1 MSATIVTTVQVKFDG
16 SGVTDISNR
25 VISANINYGRQ
36 RLLDEFGAGTAT
48 LTLRNDDNFI
58 TPGHSDSTQ
67 GNTQLIGREVRISAA
82 VTGGSDSYSSYLF
95 RGQIADVD
103 YLPSVDHQSARTV
116 LKCVDGFVLLARAKF
131 SGQTFSS
138 ETTSTRVTNVLDL
151 ASVNYPDE
159 SSPND
164 RSVATGS
171 VTCLSASSQTH
182 NALDYLQDIARTEN
196 GKILVNHAGT
206 PSSSNFGGVLEFIA
220 KDTVPLAT
228 GLTVSD
234 ANSLSSGNIQ
244 ADDIKLEYGSELLF
258 NSYSITPASGA
269 VQTGSNST
277 SIGKYGTRT
286 LSRSV
291 LSNTTDAAAA
301 GTYYIGLYDEPTL
314 RVSEVTLQ
322 ADMAVTADAEK
333 ILHLNVNSSLD
344 LSILPVGSS
353 ATLTG
358 EYVVEG
364 LSIQILPKDM
374 SANKS
379 SIKYIIS
386 TSAADTT
393 AYWIL
398 GDASLSVLPTIL
410 GL

>member
-16 SGVTDISNR
+16 SGVTDISDR
-25 VISANINYGRQ
+25 VLSANINYGRQ

-48 LTLRNDDNFI
+48 LTLRNDDNYI

-67 GNTQLIGREVRISAA
+67 GNTQLIGREVRISTA

-103 YLPSVDHQSARTV
+103 YVPENNHQSAKTI

-131 SGQTFSS
+131 EGQSFSAES
-138 ETTSTRVTNVLDL
+138 TSTRVTNVLDL
-151 ASVNYPDE
+151 ATVNYPDE
-159 SSPND
+159 SNPND
-164 RSVATGS
+164 RTIGTGT
-171 VTCLSASSQTH
+171 VTCLSASAQSH
-182 NALDYLQDIARTEN
+182 NALDFLQTIARTEN
-196 GKILVNHAGT
+196 GKIFINHAGSPAST
-206 PSSSNFGGVLEFIA
+206 NFGGVLEFVP
-220 KDTVPLAT
+220 KNTRPTVT

-234 ANSLSSGNIQ
+234 ANSLSSGDIQ

-258 NSYSITPASGA
+258 NSYSITPA
-269 VQTGSNST
+269 TGSVQSGQNAASVT
-277 SIGKYGTRT
+277 KYGTRT

-291 LSNTTDAAAA
+291 LSSAGDADNA
-301 GTYYIGLYDEPTL
+301 GSYYIGLYDEPTL
-314 RVSEVTLQ
+314 RVSQVTLQ
-322 ADMAVTADAEK
+322 ADMATVADAEK
-333 ILHLNVNSSLD
+333 ILHLNINSALD

-364 LSIQILPKDM
+364 LSIEITPKDM

-379 SIKYIIS
+379 SIRYIIS
-386 TSAADTT
+386 TSAADAT

>member
-16 SGVTDISNR
+16 SGVTDISDR
-25 VISANINYGRQ
+25 VLSANINYGRQ

-48 LTLRNDDNFI
+48 LTLRNDDNYI

-67 GNTQLIGREVRISAA
+67 GNTQLIGREVRISTA

-103 YLPSVDHQSARTV
+103 YVPENNHQSAKTI

-131 SGQTFSS
+131 EGQSFSAES
-138 ETTSTRVTNVLDL
+138 TSTRTTNVLDL
-151 ASVNYPDE
+151 ATVNYPDE
-159 SSPND
+159 SNPND
-164 RSVATGS
+164 RTIGTGT
-171 VTCLSASSQTH
+171 VTCLSASAQSH
-182 NALDYLQDIARTEN
+182 NALDFLQTIARTEN
-196 GKILVNHAGT
+196 GKIFINHAGSPAST
-206 PSSSNFGGVLEFIA
+206 NFGGVLEFVP
-220 KDTVPLAT
+220 KNTRPTVT

-234 ANSLSSGNIQ
+234 ANSLSSGDIQ

-258 NSYSITPASGA
+258 NSYSITPA
-269 VQTGSNST
+269 TGSVQSGQNAASVT
-277 SIGKYGTRT
+277 KYGTRT

-291 LSNTTDAAAA
+291 LSSAGDADNA
-301 GTYYIGLYDEPTL
+301 GSYYIGLYDEPTL
-314 RVSEVTLQ
+314 RVSQVTLQ
-322 ADMAVTADAEK
+322 ADMATVADAEK
-333 ILHLNVNSSLD
+333 ILHLNINSALD

-364 LSIQILPKDM
+364 LSIEITPKDM

-379 SIKYIIS
+379 SIRYIIS
-386 TSAADTT
+386 TSAADAT

>member
-1 MSATIVTTVQVKFDG
+1 
-16 SGVTDISNR
+16 
-25 VISANINYGRQ
+25 
-36 RLLDEFGAGTAT
+36 
-48 LTLRNDDNFI
+48 
-58 TPGHSDSTQ
+58 
-67 GNTQLIGREVRISAA
+67 
-82 VTGGSDSYSSYLF
+82 
-95 RGQIADVD
+95 
-103 YLPSVDHQSARTV
+103 
-116 LKCVDGFVLLARAKF
+116 
-131 SGQTFSS
+131 
-138 ETTSTRVTNVLDL
+138 
-151 ASVNYPDE
+151 
-159 SSPND
+159 
-164 RSVATGS
+164 
-171 VTCLSASSQTH
+171 
-182 NALDYLQDIARTEN
+182 LDYLQQIARTEN
-196 GKILVNHAGT
+196 GKILINHAGT
-206 PSSSNFGGVLEFIA
+206 PSSSNAGGVLEFIA
-220 KDTVPLAT
+220 KDTVPLAS

-258 NSYSITPASGA
+258 NAYSMTPATGS

-277 SIGKYGTRT
+277 SVGKYGTRT
-286 LSRSV
+286 LSRNV
-291 LSNTTDAAAA
+291 LSNATDANNA
-301 GTYYIGLYDEPTL
+301 GSYYIGLYDEPTL

-322 ADMAVTADAEK
+322 ADMATTADAEK

-353 ATLTG
+353 TTLTG
-358 EYVVEG
+358 QYVVEG
-364 LSIQILPKDM
+364 LSIEITPKDM

>member
-16 SGVTDISNR
+16 SGVTDISDR
-25 VISANINYGRQ
+25 VITANINYGRQ

-103 YLPSVDHQSARTV
+103 YLPNNDHQSARTI

-131 SGQTFSS
+131 EGQSFSA

-171 VTCLSASSQTH
+171 VTCLSASSQSH
-182 NALDYLQDIARTEN
+182 NALDYLQQIARTEN
-196 GKILVNHAGT
+196 GKVLVNHAGT
-206 PSSSNFGGVLEFIA
+206 PSSTNAGGVLEFIA
-220 KDTVPLAT
+220 KDTVPLAS
-228 GLTVSD
+228 GLTISD
-234 ANSLSSGNIQ
+234 ANSLSSGSIQ

-258 NSYSITPASGA
+258 NSYSMTPATGS

-277 SIGKYGTRT
+277 SVGKYGTRT
-286 LSRSV
+286 LSRNV
-291 LSNTTDAAAA
+291 LSNATDANNA
-301 GTYYIGLYDEPTL
+301 GSYYIGLYDEPSL

-322 ADMAVTADAEK
+322 ADMATVADAEK

-353 ATLTG
+353 TTLG
-358 EYVVEG
+358 GQYIVEG
-364 LSIQILPKDM
+364 LSIEITPKDM

-386 TSAADTT
+386 TSNADTT

>member
-16 SGVTDISNR
+16 SGVTDISDR

-48 LTLRNDDNFI
+48 LTLRNDDNYI

-131 SGQTFSS
+131 EGQSFSA

-159 SSPND
+159 SNPND

-171 VTCLSASSQTH
+171 VTCLSASSQSH
-182 NALDYLQDIARTEN
+182 NALDYLQQIARTEN
-196 GKILVNHAGT
+196 GKVLVNHAGT
-206 PSSSNFGGVLEFIA
+206 PSSTNAGGVLEFIA
-220 KDTVPLAT
+220 KDTVPLAS
-228 GLTVSD
+228 GLTISD
-234 ANSLSSGNIQ
+234 ANSLSSGSIQ

-258 NSYSITPASGA
+258 NSYSMTPATGS

-277 SIGKYGTRT
+277 SVGKYGTRT
-286 LSRSV
+286 LSRNV
-291 LSNTTDAAAA
+291 LSNATDANNA
-301 GTYYIGLYDEPTL
+301 GSYYIGLYDEPSL

-322 ADMAVTADAEK
+322 ADMATVADAEK

-353 ATLTG
+353 TTLG
-358 EYVVEG
+358 GQYIVEG
-364 LSIQILPKDM
+364 LSIEITPKDM

-386 TSAADTT
+386 TSNADTT

>member
-16 SGVTDISNR
+16 SGVTDISDR
-25 VISANINYGRQ
+25 VITANINYGRQ

-103 YLPSVDHQSARTV
+103 YLPNNDHQSARTI

-131 SGQTFSS
+131 EGQSFSA

-159 SSPND
+159 SNPND

-171 VTCLSASSQTH
+171 VTCLSASSQSH
-182 NALDYLQDIARTEN
+182 NALDYLQQIARTEN
-196 GKILVNHAGT
+196 GKVLVNHAGT
-206 PSSSNFGGVLEFIA
+206 PSSTNAGGVLEFIA
-220 KDTVPLAT
+220 KDTVPLAS
-228 GLTVSD
+228 GLTISD
-234 ANSLSSGNIQ
+234 ANSLSSGSIQ

-258 NSYSITPASGA
+258 NSYSMTPATGS

-277 SIGKYGTRT
+277 SVGKYGTRT
-286 LSRSV
+286 LSRNV
-291 LSNTTDAAAA
+291 LSNATDANNA
-301 GTYYIGLYDEPTL
+301 GSYYIGLYDEPSL

-322 ADMAVTADAEK
+322 ADMATVADAEK

-353 ATLTG
+353 TTLG
-358 EYVVEG
+358 GQYIVEG
-364 LSIQILPKDM
+364 LSIEITPKDM

-386 TSAADTT
+386 TSNADTT